1 MYEFTV
7 VGREV
12 FVQHEGESFS
22 LGYWKGC
29 SADEWI
35 EGQMALIHADARA
48 TGTAVLVILRTYSS

>member
-12 FVQHEGESFS
+12 SVQYEGESFS
-22 LGYWKGC
+22 LGSWNGDG
-29 SADEWI
+29 ADEWI
-35 EGQMALIHADARA
+35 EGQMALIHADATA